1 MSKRLTVLALALLAL
16 VAAAAQGSDSIP
28 GRIHVTP
35 VAPST
40 NVTLTPPKG
49 TDEKVVTSRATRHRR
64 APRSARTRC
73 DASIRTIRS

>member
-1 MSKRLTVLALALLAL
+1 MSKRLTVLALALMVL

-49 TDEKVVTSRATRHRR
+49 TDEKVIERYLSGDTA
-64 APRSARTRC
+64 SARAQEC
-73 DASIRTIRS
+73 NPC